1 MGLLIKVWDLPTRLF
16 HWLLVLLMSASVL
29 SAWVWENMV
38 WHAICGYALLA
49 LWLFRLVWGF
59 IGGHWSRFG
68 RLLSSARHVM
78 RHVQQPADW
87 TLPGHNPLGSWSV
100 MAMLLFIGLQIFT
113 GMLSDDDAGFSGPL
127 TAFFSNQ
134 WVSKATLYHAQIG
147 KWVLLCLVVVHL
159 LAITYHEWVKHQ
171 RLVRAMFNG
180 MQTAPAN
187 TTPSQDKLTNRLW
200 GLLTG
205 VVCVV
210 LVEAGL
216 QWLQP
221 AA

>member
-1 MGLLIKVWDLPTRLF
+1 
-16 HWLLVLLMSASVL
+16 
-29 SAWVWENMV
+29 
-38 WHAICGYALLA
+38 
-49 LWLFRLVWGF
+49 
-59 IGGHWSRFG
+59 
-68 RLLSSARHVM
+68 M
-78 RHVQQPADW
+78 RHVQRPADW

-100 MAMLLFIGLQIFT
+100 MAMLLFIGLQIFS

-187 TTPSQDKLTNRLW
+187 TPPSQDKWTNRLG

-205 VVCVV
+205 VVCMV